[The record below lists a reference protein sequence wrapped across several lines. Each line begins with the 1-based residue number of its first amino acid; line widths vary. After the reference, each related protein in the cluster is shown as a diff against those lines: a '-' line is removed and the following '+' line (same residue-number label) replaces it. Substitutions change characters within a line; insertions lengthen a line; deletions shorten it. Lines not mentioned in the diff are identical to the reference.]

1 MPIPS
6 QLNLDK
12 FMSKELF
19 EVFLG
24 TFNAEPWIEQVISSL
39 EAQDQPAFRV
49 KIFDNAS
56 TDNTV
61 AMISD
66 ILSRANLKN
75 EYTLFTNDKN
85 IGAISS
91 FLDRLDQFDCDWVVM
106 VHQDDYYHPDHIST
120 LANALNEK
128 SENTGIVFT
137 AMQRIDGQ
145 GNVKL
150 SPPTLSSK
158 LSKTDRLEN
167 FMLSLQLSPINFPA
181 CALRK
186 SELQLVSASRHT
198 TAFNDIEIL
207 LQMMCVADVRYIPK
221 ETMHYRVYAG
231 NAASITSTLAN
242 DRAIFV
248 GLVELF
254 HSKEVDQVLTLVTS
268 DEQWQK
274 LVESINQAIEIRIHS
289 KEIQDLARNMI
300 SESLVRRFGYENK
313 HLAEFLMSS
322 LTELGLD
329 RETEMV
335 RNLHTHPGYK
345 QVELS
350 ESTTGESLEL
360 ATLSIGSTPFVA
372 RLLDLVSLPT
382 RERFF
387 DAVFRSRLLIGVKR
401 PFVRVWRLRGRN
413 G

>member
-1 MPIPS
+1 MG
-6 QLNLDK
+6 
-12 FMSKELF
+12 KELF

-39 EAQDQPAFRV
+39 ETQDNPAFKV

-61 AMISD
+61 AMISN

-91 FLDRLDQFDCDWVVM
+91 FLDRLDQFDCDWIVM

-120 LANALNEK
+120 LATALKEE
-128 SENTGIVFT
+128 SESTGIVFT

-145 GNVKL
+145 GNVKI

-167 FMLSLQLSPINFPA
+167 FMLSLQISPVNFPA
-181 CALRK
+181 CALKK
-186 SELQLVSASRHT
+186 SDLQRVNTSRHT

-207 LQMMCVADVRYIPK
+207 LQMMCIADIKYLPK

-231 NAASITSTLAN
+231 NAASITSSLAN
-242 DRAIFV
+242 DRAVFV

-254 HSKEVDQVLTLVTS
+254 HSKEVDQVLILVTS
-268 DEQWQK
+268 DEHWCK
-274 LVESINQAIEIRIHS
+274 LIESINQAINIRIYN
-289 KEIQDLARNMI
+289 KEIQDLTRNVI
-300 SESLVRRFGYENK
+300 SESLVRRFGYTNK

-322 LTELGLD
+322 LTELGLE

-335 RNLHTHPGYK
+335 RNLHLHPGYSR
-345 QVELS
+345 VDFF
-350 ESTTGESLEL
+350 ESTSDQQRQISQYPIGKTPAVGRFINLFSLSAREVFFNFIFKSKL
-360 ATLSIGSTPFVA
+360 LSGA
-372 RLLDLVSLPT
+372 Q
-382 RERFF
+382 
-387 DAVFRSRLLIGVKR
+387 R
-401 PFVRVWRLRGRN
+401 PFVRVWRLRGK
-413 G
+413 